1 MLMDCY
7 LWRALAISWLGS
19 TTTDGDGDY
28 RFLSKAMRGGALW
41 LCNRFERERGAGAHS
56 FGSNTYC
63 SFFLSVPGFCISP
76 LQTLGPE

>member
-1 MLMDCY
+1 MDCY

-41 LCNRFERERGAGAHS
+41 LCNRFDREWGWCS
-56 FGSNTYC
+56 LFGSTTYC
-63 SFFLSVPGFCISP
+63 SFS
-76 LQTLGPE
+76 